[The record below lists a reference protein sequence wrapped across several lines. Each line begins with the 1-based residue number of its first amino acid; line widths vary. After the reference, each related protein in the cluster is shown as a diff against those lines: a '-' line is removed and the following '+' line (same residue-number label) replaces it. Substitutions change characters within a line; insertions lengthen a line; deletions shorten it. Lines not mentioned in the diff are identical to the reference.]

1 MAALAERWKVWAERI
16 WWIRGAAAGMAML
29 GAIPEFMDLS
39 EFEFVRAFHAI
50 IVGWNKLAALF
61 GDWLGRLF
69 GFSPISHRVIN
80 ASLFGLSF
88 GLPAASA
95 ALMPWW
101 RQRRAGDGGKPLLCR
116 DNHRPIALSSC
127 FVVSTAACFGLIYY
141 LVVSLPKLAGVPQAV
156 FVYVL
161 LAALALFFMAMLARV
176 FGLELREAL
185 KHLKGV
191 RRGGVYVF
199 CFIVAVEI
207 LYLLKV
213 GGGSVND
220 FACGLLEMPKSECS

>member
-1 MAALAERWKVWAERI
+1 MAALAERWKAWAERI

-50 IVGWNKLAALF
+50 VVGWNKLAALF
-61 GDWLGRLF
+61 GDWLGTLF
-69 GFSPISHRVIN
+69 GVSPLSHRVIN

-101 RQRRAGDGGKPLLCR
+101 RKKRAGDGGKPLLCR
-116 DNHRPIALSSC
+116 DNHRPILLSSC

-141 LVVSLPKLAGVPQAV
+141 LAISLPRLAGAPQAV

-161 LAALALFFMAMLARV
+161 LAALVLFFMVMLARV
-176 FGLELREAL
+176 FGLELHEAL
-185 KHLKGV
+185 KHLKGF
-191 RRGGVYVF
+191 RRGSVYVF
-199 CFIVAVEI
+199 CFIVVVEI

-213 GGGSVND
+213 GGGSVNA
-220 FACGLLEMPKSECS
+220 FACGLLEMPESECS